1 MASAGIVSADF
12 RAEANL
18 PDYRNGLPKVFQN
31 LGQSVGAGYEL
42 DGSDLASNPDEWS
55 GGAVLVDYDPVT
67 HKLSLRGEESDWDF
81 QTLDVWLDNIAF
93 DQGGERISGVTLVSN
108 LLTDPMV
115 APLLSFSDN
124 SLHIAFNSVPDLF
137 FLTTGLASFQVD
149 TEVAS
154 AAVPEPATPA
164 LFLLGLAGLALRR
177 TGRKARMQAG
187 AAG

>member
-42 DGSDLASNPDEWS
+42 DGTYLVSNPDEWS
-55 GGAVLVDYDPVT
+55 GGAVLVDYDPAT
-67 HKLSLRGEESDWDF
+67 HSLSLSGEENEWDF
-81 QTLDVWLDNIAF
+81 QTLDVWLDDIAF
-93 DQGGERISGVTLVSN
+93 DQAGERISSVTLVSN
-108 LLTDPMV
+108 LLTDPV
-115 APLLSFSDN
+115 VVPVLSFSGN
-124 SLHIAFNSVPDLF
+124 SVHIAFSSVVDPF
-137 FLTTGLASFQVD
+137 YLTTGLASFQIG

-154 AAVPEPATPA
+154 GAVPEPATPA

-177 TGRKARMQAG
+177 TGRKARK
-187 AAG
+187 